1 MSDTVRATWTVA
13 TYFLQRLSIAIITV
27 AALGLSGYT
36 LACAFGA
43 APWLDLS
50 LNFGTYTLANAG
62 IITQVAITILALTLL
77 FYLPSHARMMAL
89 ETSHRSFH
97 MSMRDVARAYAASH
111 QADREGAFT
120 LSSEFDSIRD
130 RIAFLRQHPD
140 LDELESD
147 VMELAAQMSHIS
159 RELARTY
166 SKTNVERARDF
177 LIARQEDI
185 AEFEDRVRM
194 AKSVAEDLNRWRRR
208 IELEESVAQSQIEQ
222 LRSELADILPELM
235 EQPAKGD
242 QTPEGA
248 ETDDRET
255 AQTPSAKTQAQ
266 DLNDEPDLY
275 AEDDRIVALLARR
288 AAR

>member
-27 AALGLSGYT
+27 AALGLAGYT
-36 LACAFGA
+36 IACALGA

-50 LNFGTYTLANAG
+50 LSFGNYALVEAG
-62 IITQVAITILALTLL
+62 KIVQVSVTVLALTLL

-111 QADREGAFT
+111 QADREGVFT

-140 LDELESD
+140 LDVLESD

-166 SKTNVERARDF
+166 SDSNVERARDF

-194 AKSVAEDLNRWRRR
+194 AKNVAEDLNRWRRR
-208 IELEESVAQSQIEQ
+208 IELEESVALSQIEQ

-235 EQPAKGD
+235 EQPAQD
-242 QTPEGA
+242 EPVATLAQTNESSGTLVPAA
-248 ETDDRET
+248 ET
-255 AQTPSAKTQAQ
+255 PAQ

-288 AAR
+288 AAH